1 MPSVTPLLNGY
12 SLTSDQGNPAFCSV
26 VLVESGDERV
36 LFDFGHVGRRRKL
49 LTALADR
56 GLEPADIT
64 KVVVSHGHWDH
75 LQNADLFGKAEV
87 LIHPDELRNLA
98 NPPATDFGTPRW
110 ARAVLDDL
118 ELHEVAEADEVIP
131 GIQVLELPGHTPG
144 SIGLAVSTSEGTAVL
159 AADAVPTLAVLRS
172 RRASGRPYD
181 RGRADASVER
191 VAALAQVVYPGHDRP
206 LRLGADG
213 NFDHT
218 GPVTSL
224 EFRVP

>member
-26 VLVESGDERV
+26 VLVESADERV

-49 LTALADR
+49 LTALSDR
-56 GLEPADIT
+56 GLESADVT

-75 LQNADLFGKAEV
+75 LQNADLFDKAQV

-98 NPPATDFGTPRW
+98 NPPSTDLGTPRW
-110 ARAVLDDL
+110 AKAVLDDL
-118 ELHEVAEADEVIP
+118 DLHEVGEGDEVIP
-131 GIQVLELPGHTPG
+131 GVHVLELPGHTPG
-144 SIGLAVSTSEGTAVL
+144 SIGLAVGTTVL

-181 RGRADASVER
+181 RERADASVER
-191 VAALAQVVYPGHDRP
+191 VAAMAQVVYPGHDRP
-206 LRLGADG
+206 FVLGADG
-213 NFDHT
+213 SFDYT
-218 GPVTSL
+218 GSVAAL

>member
-12 SLTSDQGNPAFCSV
+12 SLTSDHGNPAFCSV

-56 GLEPADIT
+56 GLEPADIS

-75 LQNADLFGKAEV
+75 LQNADLFGKAQV

-98 NPPATDFGTPRW
+98 DPPSTDFGTPRW
-110 ARAVLDDL
+110 AKAVLDDL
-118 ELHEVAEADEVIP
+118 DLHEVGEGDEVIP

-144 SIGLAVSTSEGTAVL
+144 SIGLAVSTPEGPAVL

-181 RGRADASVER
+181 RARADASVER
-191 VAALAQVVYPGHDRP
+191 VGSMAQVVYPGHDRP
-206 LRLGADG
+206 IRLAPDG
-213 NFDHT
+213 SFDYT
-218 GPVTSL
+218 GPAVPL